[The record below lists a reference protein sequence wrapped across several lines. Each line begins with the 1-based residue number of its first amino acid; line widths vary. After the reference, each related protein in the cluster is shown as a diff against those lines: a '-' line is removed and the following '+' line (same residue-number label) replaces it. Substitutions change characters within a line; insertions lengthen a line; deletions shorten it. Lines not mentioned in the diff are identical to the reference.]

1 MIGDLATTW
10 MYMTIFAFMG
20 GALVFL
26 VWSVTAGQWKHL
38 DDAAALPLSDGDH
51 KESTGGRARHR
62 PEARR
67 HEGGER

>member
-26 VWSVTAGQWKHL
+26 VWSVMTGQWKRL
-38 DDAAALPLSDGDH
+38 DEAAGIPLSDGDCE
-51 KESTGGRARHR
+51 ESTGGRPR
-62 PEARR
+62 PRPDEKR
-67 HEGGER
+67 